1 MTTLWP
7 NDLLSTPIDTTWVAY
22 ARTMRVEYLIFRVRG
37 RLELL
42 VLGRTNLLVA
52 TLLPVLLCARVA
64 AVPFCK

>member
-1 MTTLWP
+1 MH
-7 NDLLSTPIDTTWVAY
+7 
-22 ARTMRVEYLIFRVRG
+22 VEYLIFRVRG

-52 TLLPVLLCARVA
+52 TLLPVLLCARMA

>member
-1 MTTLWP
+1 MICTHRHYLGT
-7 NDLLSTPIDTTWVAY
+7 VAY
-22 ARTMRVEYLIFRVRG
+22 VRTMRVEYLVFRVRG

-64 AVPFCK
+64 AVSVCK